1 MIEHII
7 LCPST
12 WDEVDHQL
20 SSARNNV
27 YRSCK
32 LRTHSGLRISN
43 DHTLDS
49 CQFSWYLFCNSKL
62 DALSAACP
70 SAFTAVLC
78 CFPSMGRQHNIG
90 HTECAGKPRRPT
102 YWEQQSLLST
112 LIVQSLYVC
121 VLWHLSSQCTVF
133 WTITRREIVAV
144 DWITMSGQCSVCGKR
159 YPSGCLWSSCFPLS
173 SFDDEVYS
181 HDEENGECSAS
192 YDNSF
197 LNILV
202 FSSLMGN
209 MLYVKQSTNTY
220 VKALPI
226 NGSSFVMILPLN
238 ICAE

>member
-1 MIEHII
+1 
-7 LCPST
+7 
-12 WDEVDHQL
+12 
-20 SSARNNV
+20 
-27 YRSCK
+27 
-32 LRTHSGLRISN
+32 
-43 DHTLDS
+43 
-49 CQFSWYLFCNSKL
+49 
-62 DALSAACP
+62 
-70 SAFTAVLC
+70 
-78 CFPSMGRQHNIG
+78 
-90 HTECAGKPRRPT
+90 
-102 YWEQQSLLST
+102 
-112 LIVQSLYVC
+112 
-121 VLWHLSSQCTVF
+121 
-133 WTITRREIVAV
+133 
-144 DWITMSGQCSVCGKR
+144 MSGQCSVCGKR